1 MSSSLVLSL
10 LFSNENIIYDKIND
24 WLYLYILLIVVEAV
38 NGYYK
43 QS

>member
-24 WLYLYILLIVVEAV
+24 YLYILLIVVEAV